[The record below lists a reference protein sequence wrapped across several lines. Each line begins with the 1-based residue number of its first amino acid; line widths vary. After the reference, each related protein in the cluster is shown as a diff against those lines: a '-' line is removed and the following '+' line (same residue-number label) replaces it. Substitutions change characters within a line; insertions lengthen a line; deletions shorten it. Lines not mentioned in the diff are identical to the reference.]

1 MTRAMVVSRGRTIVV
16 AMAVA
21 LTAALLTGV
30 AWQVA
35 NPNGGAKLARAAVGV
50 RIEMTV
56 VSVKQGTFKG
66 EDTPTTRGGAGFI
79 TVTGYDFEAS
89 ATTSSS
95 SGLPT
100 GKAAY
105 KPVVVTHVMGG
116 SSPQFLGALATNE
129 TLKSVVINFFH
140 TDRSGKEI
148 NYYRVTL
155 TNANVVGVKQY
166 TAASDV
172 LEDDSLSF
180 RKMEQQDFI
189 AKTTV
194 ILETG
199 IS

>member
-1 MTRAMVVSRGRTIVV
+1 M
-16 AMAVA
+16 
-21 LTAALLTGV
+21 
-30 AWQVA
+30 
-35 NPNGGAKLARAAVGV
+35 
-50 RIEMTV
+50 
-56 VSVKQGTFKG
+56 
-66 EDTPTTRGGAGFI
+66 RGGAGFI
-79 TVTGYDFEAS
+79 TVTGYAFGAS
-89 ATTSSS
+89 ATTRSS

-129 TLKSVVINFFH
+129 TLKSVGINFFH